1 MSNVIDDVILSA
13 QKTPDG
19 VVIQLTIDMFRQLIS
34 ALNYNDGAWVATDN
48 PADSPADSSPQ
59 SDKKTDVPPAD
70 ADSQTDQQTDVPAD
84 ESSPKQDHKPDV
96 QAAEP
101 DRQIVQQ
108 SDVSEDDSGDTV
120 RRRSPNQKITIK
132 DAKTLFDMA
141 RKHPHF
147 TKPQLLR
154 EAGLLPY
161 TIYNSNHR
169 FDIFG
174 DGVLRTLNELIK
186 LGRII
191 GTDTINRFAGDVF
204 DESAVAEMGISSKYR
219 REE

>member
-19 VVIQLTIDMFRQLIS
+19 VVIQMTIDTFRQLIS
-34 ALNYNDGAWVATDN
+34 ALSYSSGAWVATDN
-48 PADSPADSSPQ
+48 PTDSPADSSPQ
-59 SDKKTDVPPAD
+59 NDQKTDVPPA
-70 ADSQTDQQTDVPAD
+70 ASGSQTDQQTDVPAD

-96 QAAEP
+96 LA
-101 DRQIVQQ
+101 
-108 SDVSEDDSGDTV
+108 DSSVEGK
-120 RRRSPNQKITIK
+120 RRSPNQKITAK

-174 DGVLRTLNELIK
+174 DGIMRTLNELIK

-191 GTDTINRFAGDVF
+191 GTDTINRFSGDVF

>member
-59 SDKKTDVPPAD
+59 TEQKTDVRP
-70 ADSQTDQQTDVPAD
+70 V
-84 ESSPKQDHKPDV
+84 EL
-96 QAAEP
+96 

-108 SDVSEDDSGDTV
+108 SDVLEDGSAVHV

-132 DAKTLFDMA
+132 DAKALFDMA
-141 RKHPHF
+141 RKHPAF
-147 TKPQLLR
+147 TKTQLL
-154 EAGLLPY
+154 EAVGMLPF
-161 TIYNSNHR
+161 TIYNPNHK

-174 DGVLRTLNELIK
+174 DGVLRSLLELIK
-186 LGRII
+186 LGRVM
-191 GTDTINRFAGDVF
+191 GTDSINRFSDDVF

>member
-19 VVIQLTIDMFRQLIS
+19 VVIQLTIDTFRQLIS

-48 PADSPADSSPQ
+48 PTDSSADSSPQ
-59 SDKKTDVPPAD
+59 NAPQKDVPPVD
-70 ADSQTDQQTDVPAD
+70 ADSQTDQQTDVSECDSAD
-84 ESSPKQDHKPDV
+84 N
-96 QAAEP
+96 
-101 DRQIVQQ
+101 
-108 SDVSEDDSGDTV
+108 V

-132 DAKTLFDMA
+132 DAKALFDMA
-141 RKHPHF
+141 RKHPTY
-147 TKPQLLR
+147 TKPQLLQ
-154 EAGLLPY
+154 EAGLLPF
-161 TIYNSNHR
+161 TIYNPNHK
-169 FDIFG
+169 FDLFG

-191 GTDTINRFAGDVF
+191 GTDSINRFSDETY

-219 REE
+219 RKE